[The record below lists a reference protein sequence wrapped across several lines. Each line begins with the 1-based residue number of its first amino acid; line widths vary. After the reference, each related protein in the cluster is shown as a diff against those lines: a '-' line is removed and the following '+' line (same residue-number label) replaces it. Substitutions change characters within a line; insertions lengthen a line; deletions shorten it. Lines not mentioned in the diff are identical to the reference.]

1 LRNGRT
7 ALNSVQVTAH
17 NRSREPAVQT
27 ILANEQPT
35 DDEVAAALAAVQ
47 ALLSAEQPGP
57 ENAPVAQGWSNSAKL
72 GVQKLRPAKLQTAP
86 RWHTIERLRRAIGGR
101 YDVRSF

>member
-1 LRNGRT
+1 M
-7 ALNSVQVTAH
+7 
-17 NRSREPAVQT
+17 QT

-47 ALLSAEQPGP
+47 ALLSAEQSGP
-57 ENAPVAQGWSNSAKL
+57 QAAPIAPQGWSNSAKL
-72 GVQKLRPAKLQTAP
+72 AVQKLRPDKLQTAP